1 MFRKNN
7 TITHIKPDPIP
18 HPCGN
23 WSTLDCH
30 MLARGYN
37 TPFWDDP
44 YQDDVNNNS
53 TLPCSPE
60 DCNNNG
66 LDSTSLTPSYYI
78 IIGLGGL
85 LTVVAMV
92 VLYRKLGG
100 ATHNGYNQL
109 SGDPNTPLT
118 AEWLKIHDQESQR
131 LEREEDTTYNTNTIL
146 NGLYQARG
154 QSQIPTGLQD
164 PLSNASPESNTSSDP
179 LKPGLDIYRRYPAHD
194 HLSSDD
200 ESEGGK
206 SMRHN
211 QLKESPSSNGSY
223 RSNASSDTRN
233 PNLYIHS
240 YPTHGSISSDD
251 ESNPSDDERY
261 TEYSTSSNSP

>member
-1 MFRKNN
+1 MFRKN
-7 TITHIKPDPIP
+7 TTTTDIEPDPSP

-44 YQDDVNNNS
+44 YKDDVSNNS

-60 DCNNNG
+60 DCNNTG
-66 LDSTSLTPSYYI
+66 LDSSSLTPSYYI

-109 SGDPNTPLT
+109 PGDTHTPLT
-118 AEWLKIHDQESQR
+118 AEWLKIHDQESQHVKT
-131 LEREEDTTYNTNTIL
+131 EEKPRYDTNTVV
-146 NGLYQARG
+146 NGLYQASSPG
-154 QSQIPTGLQD
+154 QIPYGLQ
-164 PLSNASPESNTSSDP
+164 ASPSNVSCGSNTSSDIVRP
-179 LKPGLDIYRRYPAHD
+179 YIETFNFPV
-194 HLSSDD
+194 
-200 ESEGGK
+200 
-206 SMRHN
+206 
-211 QLKESPSSNGSY
+211 NG
-223 RSNASSDTRN
+223 
-233 PNLYIHS
+233 H
-240 YPTHGSISSDD
+240 ISSDD
-251 ESNPSDDERY
+251 ESNLSDDDRNS
-261 TEYSTSSNSP
+261 TYSASSGSP

>member
-7 TITHIKPDPIP
+7 TTTDIEPDPSP

-44 YQDDVNNNS
+44 YKDDVSNNS

-60 DCNNNG
+60 DCNNTG

-109 SGDPNTPLT
+109 PGDTHTPLT
-118 AEWLKIHDQESQR
+118 VEWLKIHDQESQHVKT
-131 LEREEDTTYNTNTIL
+131 EEKPRYDTNTVV
-146 NGLYQARG
+146 NGLYQASSPG
-154 QSQIPTGLQD
+154 QIPYGLQAS
-164 PLSNASPESNTSSDP
+164 PSNASPESNTSSDF
-179 LKPGLDIYRRYPAHD
+179 LDAGLDIYRHPALD
-194 HLSSDD
+194 HLSSD
-200 ESEGGK
+200 EKSEGGK

-211 QLKESPSSNGSY
+211 PLKESPSSNGSY
-223 RSNASSDTRN
+223 RSNASSDARN
-233 PNLYIHS
+233 PHLYIPS

-251 ESNPSDDERY
+251 ESNQSDDDKY
-261 TEYSTSSNSP
+261 SDYSTSSNSP